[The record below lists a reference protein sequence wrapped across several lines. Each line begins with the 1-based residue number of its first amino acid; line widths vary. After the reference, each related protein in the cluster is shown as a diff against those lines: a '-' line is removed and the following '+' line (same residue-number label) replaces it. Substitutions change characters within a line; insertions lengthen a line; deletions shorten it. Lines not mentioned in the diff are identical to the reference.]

1 MQQDQSLMKARSIYY
16 NLFSKF
22 FVYSKDTAIYFD
34 LINILKLLEKNPLD
48 STTGDAISRILSKLD
63 GSSNVV
69 LVQEYDDIF
78 HNPETKNIR
87 TTASYYDEGVES
99 GKKRVEMLQFLAKT
113 KIRRNESE
121 FAEYEDTIGFI
132 LTLMAELNE
141 LIVNGEEEYKN
152 TQHCIFAEV
161 LNDFIE
167 DFAKEVYEHESADVF
182 KDVIVILKAFID
194 FERLYLQV
202 SKPAPREEIVRESQ
216 SCDMTSDEE
225 AQRRARNKAQKENGP
240 KIEDADPEKIAYD
253 VESEI

>member
-1 MQQDQSLMKARSIYY
+1 MQDQSLMKARSIYY

-22 FVYSKDTAIYFD
+22 FVYSKDVTVYLE
-34 LINILKLLEKNPLD
+34 LINTLKLLEKNPLD
-48 STTGDAISRILSKLD
+48 NTTKEAISRILSKLD
-63 GSSNVV
+63 STSNVV

-121 FAEYEDTIGFI
+121 FAEYEDTVGFI

-141 LIVNGEEEYKN
+141 LIVNGEEQYKN

-167 DFAKEVYEHESADVF
+167 EFAKEVYEHECSDIF
-182 KDVIVILKAFID
+182 KDVIIVLKAFID
-194 FERLYLQV
+194 FERLYLEV
-202 SKPAPREEIVRESQ
+202 SKPEPKEDIQRDVP
-216 SCDMTSDEE
+216 SCDVISDEE
-225 AQRRARNKAQKENGP
+225 AARRAKNKAMKANGP
-240 KIEDADPEKIAYD
+240 KIEDADPESIAYD
-253 VESEI
+253 VEAEV

>member
-1 MQQDQSLMKARSIYY
+1 MQDQSLMKARSIYY
-16 NLFSKF
+16 NLFSKL
-22 FVYSKDTAIYFD
+22 FVYSKDVTVYFE
-34 LINILKLLEKNPLD
+34 LINILKLLEENPLD
-48 STTGDAISRILSKLD
+48 ATTKEAMSRILSKLD
-63 GSSNVV
+63 PTSNIV

-167 DFAKEVYEHESADVF
+167 DFAKEVYEHECADIF
-182 KDVIVILKAFID
+182 KDVVIVLKAFIE
-194 FERLYLQV
+194 FERLYLEV
-202 SKPAPREEIVRESQ
+202 SKPEPRIEVQREVP
-216 SCDMTSDEE
+216 SCDVIPDSE
-225 AQRRARNKAQKENGP
+225 AERRAKNKAMKANGP
-240 KIEDADPEKIAYD
+240 KIEDADPDSIAYD
-253 VESEI
+253 VEAEI

>member
-1 MQQDQSLMKARSIYY
+1 MQDQSLMKARSIYY

-22 FVYSKDTAIYFD
+22 FVYSKDVTVYLE
-34 LINILKLLEKNPLD
+34 LINTLKLLEKNPLD
-48 STTGDAISRILSKLD
+48 NTTKEAITRILSKLD
-63 GSSNVV
+63 STSNVV

-121 FAEYEDTIGFI
+121 FAEYEDTVGFI

-141 LIVNGEEEYKN
+141 LIVNGEEQYKN

-161 LNDFIE
+161 LNEFIE
-167 DFAKEVYEHESADVF
+167 EFAKEVYEHECSDIF
-182 KDVIVILKAFID
+182 KDVIIVLKAFID
-194 FERLYLQV
+194 FERLYLEV
-202 SKPAPREEIVRESQ
+202 SKPEPREDIKRDVP
-216 SCDMTSDEE
+216 SCDVISDEE
-225 AQRRARNKAQKENGP
+225 AARRAKNKAMKANGP
-240 KIEDADPEKIAYD
+240 KIEDADPESIAYD
-253 VESEI
+253 VESEV

>member
-1 MQQDQSLMKARSIYY
+1 MQDQSLMKARSIYY

-22 FVYSKDTAIYFD
+22 FVYSKDVTVYFE

-48 STTGDAISRILSKLD
+48 VTTGEAVSRILSKLD
-63 GSSNVV
+63 SSSNVA

-121 FAEYEDTIGFI
+121 FAEYEDSIGFI

-152 TQHCIFAEV
+152 TQHCIFEEI

-167 DFAKEVYEHESADVF
+167 DFAKDVYEHECADIF
-182 KDVIVILKAFID
+182 KDVIIVLKAFIE

-202 SKPAPREEIVRESQ
+202 SKPSPREEIVREVE
-216 SCDMTSDEE
+216 SCDVISDEE
-225 AQRRARNKAQKENGP
+225 AQRRARNKAMKANGP

-253 VESEI
+253 VESEV

>member
-1 MQQDQSLMKARSIYY
+1 MQDQSLMKARSIYY

-22 FVYSKDTAIYFD
+22 FVYSKDVTVYLE
-34 LINILKLLEKNPLD
+34 LINTLKLLEKNPLD
-48 STTGDAISRILSKLD
+48 NTTKEAITRILSKLD
-63 GSSNVV
+63 STSNVV

-121 FAEYEDTIGFI
+121 FAEYEDTVGFI

-141 LIVNGEEEYKN
+141 LIVNGEEQYKN

-167 DFAKEVYEHESADVF
+167 EFAKEVYEHECSDIF
-182 KDVIVILKAFID
+182 KDVIIVLKAFID
-194 FERLYLQV
+194 FERLYLEV
-202 SKPAPREEIVRESQ
+202 SKPEPREDIKRDVP
-216 SCDMTSDEE
+216 SCDVISDEE
-225 AQRRARNKAQKENGP
+225 AARRAKNKAMKANGP
-240 KIEDADPEKIAYD
+240 KIEDADPESIAYD
-253 VESEI
+253 VEAEV

>member
-1 MQQDQSLMKARSIYY
+1 MQDQSLMKARSIYY
-16 NLFSKF
+16 NLFSKL
-22 FVYSKDTAIYFD
+22 FVYSKDVTVYLE

-48 STTGDAISRILSKLD
+48 ATTKEAISRILSKLD
-63 GSSNVV
+63 PISNVV

-141 LIVNGEEEYKN
+141 LLVNGEEQYKN

-167 DFAKEVYEHESADVF
+167 DFAKEVYEHECADIF
-182 KDVIVILKAFID
+182 KDVIIILKAFIE
-194 FERLYLQV
+194 FERLYLEV
-202 SKPAPREEIVRESQ
+202 SKPAPREEIKREVP
-216 SCDMTSDEE
+216 SCDVITDEE
-225 AQRRARNKAQKENGP
+225 TERRAKNKAMKAKGP
-240 KIEDADPEKIAYD
+240 KIEDVDPNSIAYD
-253 VESEI
+253 VEADV

>member
-1 MQQDQSLMKARSIYY
+1 MQDQSLMKARSIYY

-22 FVYSKDTAIYFD
+22 FVYSKDVTVYLE
-34 LINILKLLEKNPLD
+34 LINTLKLLEKNPLD
-48 STTGDAISRILSKLD
+48 NTTKEAISRILSKLD
-63 GSSNVV
+63 STSNVV

-121 FAEYEDTIGFI
+121 FAEYEDTVGFI

-141 LIVNGEEEYKN
+141 LIVNGEEQYKN

-161 LNDFIE
+161 LNEFIE
-167 DFAKEVYEHESADVF
+167 EFAKEVYEHECSDIF
-182 KDVIVILKAFID
+182 KDVIIVLKAFID
-194 FERLYLQV
+194 FERLYLEV
-202 SKPAPREEIVRESQ
+202 SKPEPREDIKRDVP
-216 SCDMTSDEE
+216 SCDVISDEE
-225 AQRRARNKAQKENGP
+225 AARRAKNKAMKANGP
-240 KIEDADPEKIAYD
+240 KIEDADPESIAYD
-253 VESEI
+253 VEAEV

>member
-1 MQQDQSLMKARSIYY
+1 MQDQSLMKARSIYY
-16 NLFSKF
+16 NLFSKL
-22 FVYSKDTAIYFD
+22 FVYSKDVTVYLE

-48 STTGDAISRILSKLD
+48 GTTKEAITRILSKLD
-63 GSSNVV
+63 PTSNVL

-141 LIVNGEEEYKN
+141 LIVNGEEQYKN

-167 DFAKEVYEHESADVF
+167 DFAKEVYEHESADIF
-182 KDVIVILKAFID
+182 KDVIIVLKAFVD
-194 FERLYLQV
+194 FERLYLEV
-202 SKPAPREEIVRESQ
+202 SRPEPREDVQRDVP
-216 SCDMTSDEE
+216 SCDVISDEE
-225 AQRRARNKAQKENGP
+225 AARRAKNKAMKANGP
-240 KIEDADPEKIAYD
+240 KIEDADPESIAYD
-253 VESEI
+253 VESEV

>member
-1 MQQDQSLMKARSIYY
+1 MQDQSLMKARSIYY
-16 NLFSKF
+16 NLFSKL
-22 FVYSKDTAIYFD
+22 FVYSKDVTVYLE

-48 STTGDAISRILSKLD
+48 ATTKEAISRILLKLD
-63 GSSNVV
+63 PISNVV

-132 LTLMAELNE
+132 LTLMGELNE
-141 LIVNGEEEYKN
+141 LLVNGEEQYKN

-167 DFAKEVYEHESADVF
+167 DFAKEVYEHECADIF
-182 KDVIVILKAFID
+182 KDVIIILKAFIE
-194 FERLYLQV
+194 FERLYLEV
-202 SKPAPREEIVRESQ
+202 SKPAPREDVQRDVP
-216 SCDMTSDEE
+216 SCDVITDEE
-225 AQRRARNKAQKENGP
+225 AERRAKNKAMKAKGS
-240 KIEDADPEKIAYD
+240 KIEDVDPNSIAYD
-253 VESEI
+253 VEAEV

>member
-1 MQQDQSLMKARSIYY
+1 MQDQSLMKARSIYY
-16 NLFSKF
+16 NLFSKL
-22 FVYSKDTAIYFD
+22 FVYSKDVTVYLE

-48 STTGDAISRILSKLD
+48 TTTKEAITRILSKLD
-63 GSSNVV
+63 PISNVV

-141 LIVNGEEEYKN
+141 LLVNGEEQYKN

-167 DFAKEVYEHESADVF
+167 DFAKEVYEHECADIF
-182 KDVIVILKAFID
+182 KDVIIILKAFIE
-194 FERLYLQV
+194 FERLYLEV
-202 SKPAPREEIVRESQ
+202 SKPAPREDVQREVPSG
-216 SCDMTSDEE
+216 DVITDEE
-225 AQRRARNKAQKENGP
+225 AVRRAKNKAMKAKGA
-240 KIEDADPEKIAYD
+240 KIEDVDPNSIAYD
-253 VESEI
+253 VEAEV

>member
-1 MQQDQSLMKARSIYY
+1 MQDQSLMKARSIYY
-16 NLFSKF
+16 NLFSKL
-22 FVYSKDTAIYFD
+22 FVYSKDVTVYFE
-34 LINILKLLEKNPLD
+34 LINILKLLEENPLD
-48 STTGDAISRILSKLD
+48 TTTKEAISRIISKLD
-63 GSSNVV
+63 PSSNVV

-141 LIVNGEEEYKN
+141 LIVNGEEQYKN

-167 DFAKEVYEHESADVF
+167 DFAKEVYEHECADIF
-182 KDVIVILKAFID
+182 KDVIIVLKAFIE
-194 FERLYLQV
+194 FERLYLEV
-202 SKPAPREEIVRESQ
+202 SKPEPRVEVQRDVP
-216 SCDMTSDEE
+216 SCDVVSDEE
-225 AQRRARNKAQKENGP
+225 AARRAKNKAMKAKGP
-240 KIEDADPEKIAYD
+240 KIEDADPDSIAYD
-253 VESEI
+253 VEAEI